1 MGIKEKILEIPKEYI
16 ETEWTT
22 NKIKIRKWTAG
33 IKAKITDECMQMTVI
48 PGQKK
53 AQSIPVQGAQFQIL
67 MVLHQTIEA
76 PWKVGDIAVV
86 NDLDPDL
93 FDWVLT
99 NITELNEGG
108 IKNSGASVE

>member
-1 MGIKEKILEIPKEYI
+1 MAVKEKVLEIPKEYM
-16 ETEWTT
+16 EEEWTT
-22 NKIKIRKWTAG
+22 NNVKIRKWTAG

-48 PGQKK
+48 PGQKN

-67 MVLHQTIEA
+67 MVLHQTVEA
-76 PWKVGDIAVV
+76 PWKVGDISVV
-86 NDLDPDL
+86 SDLDPDV

-108 IKNSGASVE
+108 IKNLDASQE